1 MSIYSKLNVPTESSG
16 DVKEIPEQPA
26 SESIHD
32 HIHDHS
38 VHKDSWDLWTLGE
51 LLLKER

>member
-1 MSIYSKLNVPTESSG
+1 MSIYSKLNVPTESSA

-26 SESIHD
+26 SD